1 MDTEIATG
9 RRYKALENAA
19 ALLNVD
25 ALVPSTKA
33 PAVER
38 ELFMAL
44 LLEALAERVAKPK
57 RQE

>member
-19 ALLNVD
+19 ALLDVD
-25 ALVPSTKA
+25 TLVLGTKA

-38 ELFMAL
+38 ELFITL

-57 RQE
+57 RQK